1 MPSHLTVLFSEL
13 AARPERAL
21 RRPRSG
27 EGAGF
32 QNVAHAAGPAVIDG
46 RQRFGRRRHV
56 AAAAASHHPACALR
70 AQPVTCLFVRG
81 RWPGMIRW

>member
-46 RQRFGRRRHV
+46 ANGSAGAAMSLRLLHLTIQHV
-56 AAAAASHHPACALR
+56 LCAHS
-70 AQPVTCLFVRG
+70 P
-81 RWPGMIRW
+81 